1 MTVILYLFIVI
12 LLTCIDQYSK
22 FVIIQNLDLGEKIVL
37 IEDFLSITHVRNYG
51 AGFSIL
57 QNATVFLSAVS
68 ILAICIL
75 VYILL
80 HEKKLSF
87 VSKTAY
93 LLIISGAAGNL
104 IDRVMKTYVTDF
116 LDFLIFG
123 YDFPVF
129 NIADSFITVG
139 CFLLIGELLWESRN
153 ASN

>member
-1 MTVILYLFIVI
+1 MTVILYLFIII

-22 FVIIQNLDLGEKIVL
+22 FVIIQNMDLGEKIVL
-37 IEDFLSITHVRNYG
+37 IENFFSITHVRNYG

-75 VYILL
+75 IYLLL
-80 HEKKLSF
+80 HEKKLSL

-104 IDRVMKTYVTDF
+104 IDRLLKSYVTDF

-129 NIADSFITVG
+129 NIADCFITIG
-139 CFLLIGELLWESRN
+139 CFMLIGELLWESRN

>member
-1 MTVILYLFIVI
+1 MTVILYLFIII

-22 FVIIQNLDLGEKIVL
+22 FVIIQNMDLGEKIVL
-37 IEDFLSITHVRNYG
+37 IENFFSITHVRNYG

-57 QNATVFLSAVS
+57 QNATIFLSAVS

-75 VYILL
+75 IYMLL
-80 HEKKLSF
+80 HEKKLSL

-93 LLIISGAAGNL
+93 LLIISGALGNL
-104 IDRVMKTYVTDF
+104 IDRVLKTYVTDF

-139 CFLLIGELLWESRN
+139 CFLLIGELLWESRS

>member
-1 MTVILYLFIVI
+1 MTVILYLFIII

-22 FVIIQNLDLGEKIVL
+22 FVIIQNMDLGEKIVL
-37 IEDFLSITHVRNYG
+37 IENFFSLTHVRNYG

-75 VYILL
+75 IYMLL
-80 HEKKLSF
+80 HEKKLSL

-93 LLIISGAAGNL
+93 LLIISGALGNL
-104 IDRVMKTYVTDF
+104 IDRVLKTYVTDF

-139 CFLLIGELLWESRN
+139 CFLLIGELLWESRS

>member
-1 MTVILYLFIVI
+1 MTVILYLFIII

-22 FVIIQNLDLGEKIVL
+22 FVVIQNMDLGEKIVL
-37 IEDFLSITHVRNYG
+37 IENFFSITHVRNYG

-57 QNATVFLSAVS
+57 QNATVFLSTVS

-75 VYILL
+75 IYMLL
-80 HEKKLSF
+80 HEKKLSL

-93 LLIISGAAGNL
+93 LLIISGAMGNL
-104 IDRVMKTYVTDF
+104 IDRVMKAYVTDF

-139 CFLLIGELLWESRN
+139 CFLLIGELLWESRSAAN
-153 ASN
+153 

>member
-1 MTVILYLFIVI
+1 MTIILYLFIII

-37 IEDFLSITHVRNYG
+37 IENFFSITHVRNYG

-75 VYILL
+75 VYMLV
-80 HEKKLSF
+80 HEKKLSLI
-87 VSKTAY
+87 SKTSY
-93 LLIISGAAGNL
+93 LLIISGALGNL

-139 CFLLIGELLWESRN
+139 CFLLIGELLWESRS
-153 ASN
+153 ASD

>member
-1 MTVILYLFIVI
+1 MTIILYLFIVI

-22 FVIIQNLDLGEKIVL
+22 FVVIQNMDLGEKIEV
-37 IEDFLSITHVRNYG
+37 IKDFFSITHVRNYG

-68 ILAICIL
+68 ILTICIL
-75 VYILL
+75 IYLLL

-87 VSKTAY
+87 LSKTAY
-93 LLIISGAAGNL
+93 LLIISGALGNL
-104 IDRVMKTYVTDF
+104 IDRLLKAYVTDF
-116 LDFLIFG
+116 LDFLIIG

-129 NIADSFITVG
+129 NIADCFITVG

>member
-22 FVIIQNLDLGEKIVL
+22 FIIIQNLDLGEKIVL
-37 IEDFLSITHVRNYG
+37 IEDFFSITHVRNYG

-75 VYILL
+75 VYMLL

-123 YDFPVF
+123 
-129 NIADSFITVG
+129 
-139 CFLLIGELLWESRN
+139 
-153 ASN
+153 

>member
-1 MTVILYLFIVI
+1 MTPILYLFIII
-12 LLTCIDQYSK
+12 LLTCLDQYSK
-22 FVIIQNLDLGEKIVL
+22 FLIIQNINPGDRIVL
-37 IEDFLSITHVRNYG
+37 IQNFFSITHTKNYG

-75 VYILL
+75 AYMLL
-80 HEKKLSF
+80 HEKKLSLA
-87 VSKTAY
+87 SRTAY

-104 IDRVMKTYVTDF
+104 IDRLLKSYVTDF

-129 NIADSFITVG
+129 NVADSFITVG
-139 CFLLIGELLWESRN
+139 CFLLIIELLLESKN
-153 ASN
+153 AAD

>member
-1 MTVILYLFIVI
+1 MTVILYLFIII

-22 FVIIQNLDLGEKIVL
+22 FMVIQNMDLGEKIVL
-37 IEDFLSITHVRNYG
+37 IENFFSITHVRNYG

-57 QNATVFLSAVS
+57 QNATVFLSTVS

-75 VYILL
+75 IYMLL
-80 HEKKLSF
+80 HEKKLSL

-93 LLIISGAAGNL
+93 LLIISGAMGNL
-104 IDRVMKTYVTDF
+104 IDRVMKAYVTDF

-139 CFLLIGELLWESRN
+139 CFLLIGELLWESRSAAN
-153 ASN
+153 

>member
-1 MTVILYLFIVI
+1 M
-12 LLTCIDQYSK
+12 
-22 FVIIQNLDLGEKIVL
+22 
-37 IEDFLSITHVRNYG
+37 
-51 AGFSIL
+51 
-57 QNATVFLSAVS
+57 
-68 ILAICIL
+68 
-75 VYILL
+75 LL